1 MIPYAHERFS
11 KENEKKFSITVSNYH
26 NDWKYYYIQYSKVF
40 EYLLGLA
47 NEKQYQINCQHR
59 SFMFIFRHTV
69 ELMLKY
75 IASENGIEPQNT
87 HNLMKLANNLG
98 PDFSTLIQSLTHLFA
113 EGDGAMF
120 RYDTGIDG
128 NPYFGTYNVLEV
140 YLDCQAFIQF
150 TKDNY
155 GRFSLYPI
163 CQEIDVNDKIL
174 KHELS
179 FYTHECRGLGCIR
192 SHYDFTTDFLVQGV
206 INGHLSINDIYLPLL
221 FLLRHGIELALKS
234 NLQDIGNKIPI
245 DKQEEIGGIHSIERL
260 YHILLNYI
268 KPAVDKIPQG
278 EKFKAET
285 ESFIQNTEL
294 LNKCIHNLDTQS
306 KTFRFPNM
314 TNPLVLKEKSLI
326 DALKLYYATDAFL
339 TNAVDVLLFAGY
351 IEVGDDKLAEL
362 YY

>member
-1 MIPYAHERFS
+1 MIPYAKDRFS
-11 KENEKKFSITVSNYH
+11 KGNEQKFMLTVSNYQ
-26 NDWKYYYIQYSKVF
+26 NNWKYYYIQYSKVF
-40 EYLLGLA
+40 EYLLGVA
-47 NEKQYQINCQHR
+47 NKKQYQMNCQHM

-75 IASENGIEPQNT
+75 VACEKGIEPQHT
-87 HNLMKLANNLG
+87 HNLKDLANDLG
-98 PDFSTLIQSLTHLFA
+98 TDFSTLIQSLPHLFA

-120 RYDTGIDG
+120 RYDMGIDG

-140 YLDCQAFIQF
+140 CLDCQAFIQF

-163 CQEIDVNDKIL
+163 CQEIDVNDGIL

-206 INGHLSINDIYLPLL
+206 INGHLSVNDIYLPL
-221 FLLRHGIELALKS
+221 FYLLRHGIELALKS
-234 NLQDIGNKIPI
+234 NLQDLGNIIPNQKQKIIG
-245 DKQEEIGGIHSIERL
+245 EIHSIEQL
-260 YHILLNYI
+260 YNILFDYI
-268 KPAVDKIPQG
+268 KAAVEKIPQG
-278 EKFKAET
+278 DSFKVET
-285 ESFIQNTEL
+285 DSFIQNVEK

-306 KTFRFPNM
+306 NTFRFPNM
-314 TNPLVLKEKSLI
+314 TNPLVLKKKSLI
-326 DALKLYYATDAFL
+326 DALKLYYATDVFL
-339 TNAVDVLLFAGY
+339 TNVVDVLMYAGY
-351 IEVGDDKLAEL
+351 LEVGDDKMAEL